1 MSIFSRIFKKPV
13 PVQDISAREADLLS
27 TASQLISGEPEEFTI
42 FWKDIARI
50 IRNKTNMSPL
60 RRVEINLTKYKSLI
74 QKFNLTDVLVY
85 TIPTHIVKIYRP
97 FDINKKFPPYAKTVN
112 PMFNHEW
119 LESFICAKIKERGF
133 KTEIKYIKIEGTYY
147 SDCILDQI
155 LVIEW

>member
-1 MSIFSRIFKKPV
+1 MGIFSKMFKKPV

-42 FWKDIARI
+42 FWNDIARI

-74 QKFNLTDVLVY
+74 RKFNLTDVLVY
-85 TIPTHIVKIYRP
+85 TIPTHIVKLYRP
-97 FDINKKFPPYAKTVN
+97 WDADHKFLAHTKADN
-112 PMFNHEW
+112 LIFNHDW
-119 LESFICAKIKERGF
+119 LESFICTRIKERGF
-133 KTEIKYIKIEGTYY
+133 KTEIKYIKIHEQYTYVV
-147 SDCILDQI
+147 LDQI